1 MSSTTTTQYYGLT
14 QYIGTDK
21 PDWADN
27 NEAFREV
34 DADLHEAVQSMEGFG
49 TDIAALQE
57 AQSELSTDVTG
68 LESDLNTE
76 KAKITALQNKET
88 LQDAEI
94 AGVKADALD
103 MITAVDEGTAQ
114 VATVAVSEG
123 KYFRYNDVLYIATTN
138 IAVGDTIV
146 PNTNCRATNV
156 GTELEAQA
164 EDIAEVKSDL
174 ANVNKNVTIHP
185 DAAWSDPQC
194 YLTKNNKMCEFDYET
209 MFSGGTPF
217 STWFVAVTL
226 PEDSRPAHQFSV
238 PAIFASTGE
247 NIGECA
253 FMTNGEVKI
262 RVATGSVPVP
272 AFVKVHAM
280 FLTN

>member
-21 PDWADN
+21 PDWTDN

-57 AQSELSTDVTG
+57 AQNALTTEVTG
-68 LESDLNTE
+68 LEADLNTE

-103 MITAVDEGTAQ
+103 MIEAKDEGTAQ
-114 VATVAVSEG
+114 VATVAVAAGE
-123 KYFRYNDVLYIATTN
+123 YFRYNDVLYIATIN

-156 GTELEAQA
+156 GAELE
-164 EDIAEVKSDL
+164 ELKSDL
-174 ANVNKNVTIHP
+174 YKGSVSVTADGVKTLSQLLDSLYALADRSKISK
-185 DAAWSDPQC
+185 DSKLISDGVVAHISTIT
-194 YLTKNNKMCEFDYET
+194 LNNTVFDFGAIRAT
-209 MFSGGTPF
+209 CQLFSY
-217 STWFVAVTL
+217 
-226 PEDSRPAHQFSV
+226 RM
-238 PAIFASTGE
+238 ISTGST
-247 NIGECA
+247 A
-253 FMTNGEVKI
+253 F
-262 RVATGSVPVP
+262 
-272 AFVKVHAM
+272 KVD
-280 FLTN
+280 FNPDSLTRTTMSSDVIESGKTLTLYY

>member
-21 PDWADN
+21 PDWTDN

-57 AQSELSTDVTG
+57 AQNALTTEVTG
-68 LESDLNTE
+68 LEADLNTE

-103 MITAVDEGTAQ
+103 MIAAVDEGTAQ
-114 VATVAVSEG
+114 VATVAVNEG
-123 KYFRYNDVLYIATTN
+123 KYFRYNDVLYMATTN

-146 PNTNCRATNV
+146 PNANCRATNV

-164 EDIAEVKSDL
+164 EDIAEVKSDISVINKTFTISSIVGVHEF
-174 ANVNKNVTIHP
+174 NVKQV
-185 DAAWSDPQC
+185 
-194 YLTKNNKMCEFDYET
+194 
-209 MFSGGTPF
+209 
-217 STWFVAVTL
+217 
-226 PEDSRPAHQFSV
+226 
-238 PAIFASTGE
+238 
-247 NIGECA
+247 
-253 FMTNGEVKI
+253 
-262 RVATGSVPVP
+262 GSVLYLQGYTGISGATPGQANIILTIDNYDGVVRRGTVILGNDKGIATDP
-272 AFVKVHAM
+272 TRTCLINANGQLLVDIESTDSSSFVYFNVVY
-280 FLTN
+280 

>member
-21 PDWADN
+21 PDWTDN

-174 ANVNKNVTIHP
+174 AEIESGLIKKFYVNTTVTADSNGNAGYNFKLAVPEATSLLSFMPTYTSDYTSIKPAFSVYTGGGSLALTIGGYSPNASVTI
-185 DAAWSDPQC
+185 AGWVL
-194 YLTKNNKMCEFDYET
+194 Y
-209 MFSGGTPF
+209 
-217 STWFVAVTL
+217 
-226 PEDSRPAHQFSV
+226 
-238 PAIFASTGE
+238 I
-247 NIGECA
+247 
-253 FMTNGEVKI
+253 
-262 RVATGSVPVP
+262 
-272 AFVKVHAM
+272 
-280 FLTN
+280 